1 MCWSCLGMLN
11 TIRNVVVLLPLE
23 FISHK
28 DIRHDIFKV
37 DHRRN
42 ARGLQGLQSYSSCM
56 WSPTVSVVTIFIFQ
70 LYT

>member
-1 MCWSCLGMLN
+1 MLWF
-11 TIRNVVVLLPLE
+11 RPPLE

-42 ARGLQGLQSYSSCM
+42 ARDLQGLQSYSSCI